1 MAQRRPLAETRQL
14 LVDAAIRVIA
24 SRGVA
29 SASTRAITAEA
40 GVPLS
45 AFHYAFD
52 SYDHLIDRVIDSV
65 TEGERAIAV
74 AAVEIDGAGDIDGAR
89 ESDFEAVVLR
99 ALDLYLDFLLAH
111 PDHQQALLELMAYAQ
126 RTPGLAGRARD
137 YYASSFAL
145 AEGALTTR
153 TGVDWAAP
161 PAEVARLAIVLLD
174 GLTTT
179 WLADRETEAARR
191 TARLAAAT
199 LAGFA
204 RQAVRT

>member
-24 SRGVA
+24 RQGVA

-40 GVPLS
+40 RVPLS

-52 SYDHLIDRVIDSV
+52 SYDHLIDRVIESV

-74 AAVEIDGAGDIDGAR
+74 AAVEID
-89 ESDFEAVVLR
+89 SDVDADLETVVLR
-99 ALDLYLDFLLAH
+99 ALDLYLDVLAAH
-111 PDHQQALLELMAYAQ
+111 PDQQQALLELMAYAQ
-126 RTPGLAGRARD
+126 RTPGLEGRARD

-145 AEGALTTR
+145 AEGALATR
-153 TGVDWAAP
+153 AGVEWTVP
-161 PAEVARLAIVLLD
+161 PAEIARLAIVLLD

-179 WLADRETEAARR
+179 WLADRDTEAARR
-191 TARLAAAT
+191 TARLAAAS

-204 RQAVRT
+204 AQRVQV